1 MLTEIELHLAYK
13 TGNTSI
19 NNFPFPHMFIKDIF
33 PNDFYSKIQENLPN
47 NSSMTSLPDLYPEQ
61 PGFMNY
67 KERFAIDFKKIES
80 INKIEKHKQDF
91 WKAIGELFM
100 KGELTNFLRTKFQHY
115 LDMRFKLISDLS
127 FQSECLLI
135 NDKKNYSLGPHTDSP
150 KKVISLLIY
159 LPKDMKQM
167 QNGTSLYIP
176 KDPNFISNNKEYG
189 HFSHEEFHKV
199 MTMPFLPNSAFCF
212 IKTNNSFHGVEKM
225 VMEET
230 DRWLLLFDIFLNEK
244 SYLNEKEAKEKYLKE
259 KEAEK

>member
-1 MLTEIELHLAYK
+1 MLTDIELHLAYK
-13 TGNTSI
+13 IGNTSI
-19 NNFPFPHMFIKDIF
+19 NNFPFPHIFIKDVF
-33 PNDFYSKIQENLPN
+33 PNDFYSRIQENLPN
-47 NSSMTSLPDLYPEQ
+47 NNSMTSLPDLYPEQ

-91 WKAIGELFM
+91 WKDIGELFM
-100 KGELTNFLRTKFQHY
+100 KGEFANFLRTKFQYY

-159 LPKDMKQM
+159 LPKDMEQK

-189 HFSHEEFHKV
+189 HFSHEQFHKV
-199 MTMPFLPNSAFCF
+199 ITMPFVPNSAFCF

-230 DRWLLLFDIFLNEK
+230 DRWLLLFDIFLSEK
-244 SYLNEKEAKEKYLKE
+244 SYLNEQEAKEKYLKE
-259 KEAEK
+259 KNS

>member
-1 MLTEIELHLAYK
+1 MLTDIELHLAYK
-13 TGNTSI
+13 IGNASI
-19 NNFPFPHMFIKDIF
+19 NNFPFPHIFVKDVF
-33 PNDFYSKIQENLPN
+33 PNDFYSRIQENLPN
-47 NSSMTSLPDLYPEQ
+47 NNSMTSLPDLYPEQ

-80 INKIEKHKQDF
+80 INKIEKNKQDF
-91 WKAIGELFM
+91 WNAIGEFFM
-100 KGELTNFLRTKFQHY
+100 KGELANFLKSKFQNY

-159 LPKDMKQM
+159 LPKDMNQK

-189 HFSHEEFHKV
+189 HFSYEQFHKV
-199 MTMPFLPNSAFCF
+199 ITMPFVPNSAFCF

-230 DRWLLLFDIFLNEK
+230 DRWLLLFDIFLSER
-244 SYLNEKEAKEKYLKE
+244 SYLNEKEAKEKYLTE
-259 KEAEK
+259 KNT

>member
-13 TGNTSI
+13 IGNTSI
-19 NNFPFPHMFIKDIF
+19 NNFPFPHIFIKDIF

-100 KGELTNFLRTKFQHY
+100 KEEFTNFLRTKFQLY

-159 LPKDMKQM
+159 LPKDMEQK

-176 KDPNFISNNKEYG
+176 KDPNFISNNKEYR
-189 HFSHEEFHKV
+189 HFSHEQFHKV
-199 MTMPFLPNSAFCF
+199 ITMPFVPNSAFCF

-230 DRWLLLFDIFLNEK
+230 DRWLLLFDIFLSEK

-259 KEAEK
+259 KNS